1 MSSPAQG
8 MAFDVDIR
16 PDVSALRLFKSL
28 SFTPWYA
35 LGEFV
40 DNSISS
46 YLSNRQR
53 LEQEYGPDY
62 ALRIDI
68 TIEQTSGRISI
79 QDNAAGISQQ
89 ELPRALRTG
98 HLPPD
103 TSNLNLHGVGMKA
116 AAFWWGRSLTIKTWP
131 LCATTGWELQIDIGE
146 DETTPTTNLVTV
158 NPIPQRTQS
167 GTRIVLD
174 NLWQDIPSHAKT
186 RRAIRA
192 YLPSIYRR
200 FITSDGSTPP
210 ITMTLDGE
218 ELSFDPPTLL
228 REPYWPDSEGPIKG
242 AEPILW
248 RREVDLTLSSGKRVF
263 GWVGILET
271 LSREVSGFVLHYRGK
286 GVSGVTPV
294 GEKVSDSTG
303 FRPKAIFG
311 QVGSYRGQSYIGE
324 FDVSEFGKSITT
336 DSTLWSPE
344 EQDEFIEAMLQLLK
358 DPTMDFWSMAVNFKR
373 RKRDQQDSAAL
384 QRSARK
390 QVELLQDGAEG
401 TATHAQPV
409 DPHTEEVDLT
419 SREGDLAFVIHDQQS
434 HEHHF
439 TLRYEADHTEL
450 PFLQVGEDRDRLS
463 HMITINEAHPCLS
476 DFPPANAASRAL
488 LTRLMLAL
496 GSAEVFV
503 DSPDRKDVR
512 AKFNEHLNF
521 FRSKD
526 EDPDE
531 LVS

>member
-1 MSSPAQG
+1 MSAPVQG
-8 MAFDVDIR
+8 SAFDVDIR

-46 YLSNRQR
+46 YLSNRQQ

-62 ALRIDI
+62 KLRIDI
-68 TIEQTSGRISI
+68 AIEQTPGRISI

-116 AAFWWGRSLTIKTWP
+116 ASFWWGRSLAIKTWP
-131 LCATTGWELQIDIGE
+131 LGATTGWELLIDIGE
-146 DETTPTTNLVTV
+146 DEGSPITSLVTV
-158 NPIPQRTQS
+158 KPIPPRTQS
-167 GTRIVLD
+167 GTRIVLE

-200 FITSDGSTPP
+200 FIAPDGATPP

-218 ELSFDPPTLL
+218 ELSFDPPSLL
-228 REPYWPDSEGPIKG
+228 LEPYWPDSEGPLKD

-248 RREVDLTLSSGKRVF
+248 RREVDLTLSSGKRVH

-294 GEKVSDSTG
+294 GDKVSDSAG

-324 FDVSEFGKSITT
+324 FDVSEFGKTITT

-344 EQDEFIEAMLQLLK
+344 EQDEFIEAMLDLLK

-401 TATHAQPV
+401 AATHSQAA
-409 DPHTEEVDLT
+409 DPNPGDDDFI
-419 SREGDLAFVIHDQQS
+419 SRQGDLAFVIHDQQA

-439 TLRYEADHTEL
+439 TLRYEAEKADR

-463 HMITINEAHPCLS
+463 HVITINEAHPCLD

-496 GSAEVFV
+496 GSAEVFI
-503 DSPDRKDVR
+503 DSPDRKQIR

-521 FRSKD
+521 FRSRS